1 MSKLQTVCDLIDELS
16 RAEKAEALRRIVV
29 ISGIEREHGV
39 CGGVARVAR
48 TRIPVWVLVRAR
60 QLGGSEEEIL
70 RGYPTLSR
78 DDLDNAWAYY
88 ALHRDDIYQQIES
101 NESEESSDSMR
112 QEHEKRTSVAHR

>member
-1 MSKLQTVCDLIDELS
+1 MSKLQTVCNLIDELS

-29 ISGIEREHGV
+29 IPGIERASAAA
-39 CGGVARVAR
+39 ARVAR

-70 RGYPTLSR
+70 RDYPALIR

-88 ALHRDDIYQQIES
+88 ALNRDDICQQIES
-101 NESEESSDSMR
+101 NES
-112 QEHEKRTSVAHR
+112 